1 VELGSTGGARRDSR
15 RSPAPWIIAALVVLP
30 WILVVATLWVSYTFP
45 VKQDRYGHAFRSQ
58 LTNRAVAYWRL
69 LRSPEKFANKRLPL
83 ERIQKLVD
91 EAAARHGVDRC
102 LAQAVVAYESAYW
115 PNAISTTGAMGLMAI
130 MPKTAEMLEVRDP
143 FDPAENVDGGVRLL
157 RDLLAA
163 VEGDVERAIAA
174 YNAGLPKILAAG
186 GVPRIRE
193 TRDYVSH
200 VNWLRN
206 LCRGSAAP
214 TLYAADPSR

>member
-1 VELGSTGGARRDSR
+1 MI
-15 RSPAPWIIAALVVLP
+15 APLVVLP
-30 WILVVATLWVSYTFP
+30 WILVVATLWASYTFP
-45 VKQDRYGHAFRSQ
+45 LKQDRYGHAFRTH
-58 LTNRAVAYWRL
+58 LANRAVAYGRL
-69 LRSPEKFANKRLPL
+69 LRSPEKFANRHLSL

-102 LAQAVVAYESAYW
+102 LAHAVVAYESAYW
-115 PNAISTTGAMGLMAI
+115 PNTISTTGAMGLMAL
-130 MPKTAEMLEVRDP
+130 MPEAAEQLGLRDA

-163 VEGDVERAIAA
+163 VGGDVERAIAA
-174 YNAGLPKILAAG
+174 YNAGLPDILTAG
-186 GVPRIRE
+186 GVPPFRE

-200 VNWLRN
+200 VSWLRN

-214 TLYAADPSR
+214 SLYAADARALRLC

>member
-1 VELGSTGGARRDSR
+1 MIV
-15 RSPAPWIIAALVVLP
+15 ALIVLP

-45 VKQDRYGHAFRSQ
+45 VKPDRYGHAFRSH
-58 LTNRAVAYWRL
+58 LANRAVAYGRL
-69 LRSPEKFANKRLPL
+69 LRSPEKFANKRLSL

-102 LAQAVVAYESAYW
+102 LAHAVVAYESAYW
-115 PNAISTTGAMGLMAI
+115 PNAISTTGAIGLMAL
-130 MPKTAEMLEVRDP
+130 MPETADRLGLRDA
-143 FDPAENVDGGVRLL
+143 FDPAENVDGGVRFL

-163 VEGDVERAIAA
+163 VGGDVERAIAA
-174 YNAGLPKILAAG
+174 YNAGLPDILAAG
-186 GVPRIRE
+186 GVPPFRE

-200 VNWLRN
+200 VSWLRN

-214 TLYAADPSR
+214 TLYAADASR

>member
-1 VELGSTGGARRDSR
+1 MIV
-15 RSPAPWIIAALVVLP
+15 ALIVLP

-45 VKQDRYGHAFRSQ
+45 VKQDRYGHAFRSH
-58 LTNRAVAYWRL
+58 LANRAVAYGRL
-69 LRSPEKFANKRLPL
+69 LRSPEKFANKRLSL

-102 LAQAVVAYESAYW
+102 LAHAVVAYESAYW
-115 PNAISTTGAMGLMAI
+115 PNAISTTGAIGLMAL
-130 MPKTAEMLEVRDP
+130 MPETADRLGLRDA
-143 FDPAENVDGGVRLL
+143 FDPAENVDGGVRFL

-163 VEGDVERAIAA
+163 VGGDVERAIAA
-174 YNAGLPKILAAG
+174 YNAGLPDILAAG
-186 GVPRIRE
+186 GVPPFRE

-200 VNWLRN
+200 VSWLRN

-214 TLYAADPSR
+214 TLYAADASR